1 MKEYKSSRHIKL
13 ILPTN
18 VITIYKE
25 GHRIKVITKADDILE
40 WNYYRTMVDEIVSV
54 TPTQTFKNK
63 L

>member
-25 GHRIKVITKADDILE
+25 GHRIKVITKADDIVE

-54 TPTQTFKNK
+54 TPTQT
-63 L
+63 LT